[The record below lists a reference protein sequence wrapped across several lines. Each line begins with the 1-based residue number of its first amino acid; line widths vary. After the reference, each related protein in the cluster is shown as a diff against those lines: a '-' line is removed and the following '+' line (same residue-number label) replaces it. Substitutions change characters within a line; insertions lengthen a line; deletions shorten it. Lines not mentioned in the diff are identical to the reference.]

1 MLGGFHFNDRKY
13 ADDDLTMGSIDPYQ
27 LFRIFYEIS
36 AAEFE
41 AGSELDIAYMIDQS
55 HNLKPKIE
63 AMIQTV
69 MTAQE
74 HFAKA
79 MLVDHALLA
88 RSRAREDLVMSERI
102 LKDAYE
108 TDVRPMLAEW
118 RKSRNLPADPLE
130 AFRAS
135 GYSERIARERG
146 SRNQAAP
153 SSFA

>member
-1 MLGGFHFNDRKY
+1 MLVGFHFNDRKY

-36 AAEFE
+36 AAWFE
-41 AGSELDIAYMIDQS
+41 CGSEPDIAYMIDQS

-69 MTAQE
+69 MAAQE

-79 MLVDHALLA
+79 MLVDHSALA
-88 RSRAREDLVMSERI
+88 RSRAQEDLVMSERI
-102 LKDAYE
+102 LKNAYE
-108 TDVRPMLAEW
+108 TDVRPLLAEW
-118 RKSRNLPADPLE
+118 RKSRDLPPDPLE

-135 GYSERIARERG
+135 GYSQRIAKERG
-146 SRNQAAP
+146 SSKQAVP
-153 SSFA
+153 DSFA